1 MALASLLVSIGI
13 VQNLLLLRHGIVDDS
28 QFGVAGGEVNLGVG
42 DDARLA
48 ALDGGVYASDVHNAV
63 LGALV
68 GDRHGLDGL
77 LLNHLDCA
85 VVLPVLGLDV
95 LQVIVLVAPLVGRY
109 VVVQML
115 VLQPRPCEWP
125 VLDRGNPKSG

>member
-28 QFGVAGGEVNLGVG
+28 QFGVAGREVNFGVG
-42 DDARLA
+42 DDARLS
-48 ALDGGVYASDVHNAV
+48 ALDGGVYAGDVHYAV

-68 GDRHGLDGL
+68 GDGHGLDGL
-77 LLNHLDCA
+77 LLNHLDRA
-85 VVLPVLGLDV
+85 VVVEGGGVDV
-95 LQVIVLVAPLVGRY
+95 VAVVAPLVGRN

-115 VLQPRPCEWP
+115 VLQPRPRQRP